1 MRPRTRSAA
10 FTIVEVVIAMGLFL
24 IGMSSVL
31 GLLAFGAALTRNAAL
46 ESDAASAAEGVMA
59 DLEERLFP
67 LDLVDGEW
75 VAGEPAEI
83 VDRPLPSHPGI
94 VYSATAVP
102 NPRGVSHPGETLVY
116 KVDVTLT
123 WKNGGQRRTRSFT
136 TLMLREVPFGERL
149 RRLFLE
155 SSPNPVE

>member
-1 MRPRTRSAA
+1 MRAATRQAG
-10 FTIVEVVIAMGLFL
+10 FTIIEVVIAMGLFL

-46 ESDAASAAEGVMA
+46 ASDAAAAAEGVMA

-67 LDLVDGEW
+67 LVLVDGEW
-75 VAGEPAEI
+75 VAGEPLAI

-102 NPRGVSHPGETLVY
+102 DPAGVSRSSDTLEY

-123 WKNGGQRRTRSFT
+123 WRNSGQRRTRTFT

-149 RRLFLE
+149 RRLFVE
-155 SSPNPVE
+155 SSPDP